1 MFVTKKL
8 VQSLLQTE
16 VSMYT
21 KWLDPRTLVVRAVDL
36 THQDAVAVHLE
47 AEK

>member
-1 MFVTKKL
+1 MLPKNMCGVYTK
-8 VQSLLQTE
+8 

-21 KWLDPRTLVVRAVDL
+21 KWQDPSTLVVRAVDL
-36 THQDAVAVHLE
+36 THQDVFTVDLE